1 MQIIFP
7 ILGWELRKKAFKMMK
22 KHLLITLLLLCG
34 LGFLSSCIKDDP
46 EANATVYYGYQ
57 KIPNINE
64 FMPQS
69 LLTAFNPNDLHF
81 GGEPPKLEGAYIA
94 DSVWITDV
102 ILAPGSHYRQ
112 QPTSIPT
119 PQYFHF
125 FDQHMGIAKLNFKY
139 PKGNPGEYAYFLE
152 RSDADTT
159 FSVVT
164 GNPDHFIND
173 TIAPSYF
180 QNGFYEPENFNTVYI
195 MGTDP
200 YFTIYYYE
208 VRDISSKAQPL
219 NAVIFSGKVSQE
231 TIVHIDDSDTAN
243 IIIDTIVRPVI
254 ENLKWGIETMKYY
267 KEGTS
272 LDQILFYGYLPSKGD
287 VMLLENKKTVLSG
300 DFPED

>member
-1 MQIIFP
+1 MFFQLP
-7 ILGWELRKKAFKMMK
+7 YLWLQ
-22 KHLLITLLLLCG
+22 
-34 LGFLSSCIKDDP
+34 LS
-46 EANATVYYGYQ
+46 
-57 KIPNINE
+57 
-64 FMPQS
+64 
-69 LLTAFNPNDLHF
+69 
-81 GGEPPKLEGAYIA
+81 
-94 DSVWITDV
+94 
-102 ILAPGSHYRQ
+102 
-112 QPTSIPT
+112 
-119 PQYFHF
+119 
-125 FDQHMGIAKLNFKY
+125 
-139 PKGNPGEYAYFLE
+139 
-152 RSDADTT
+152 
-159 FSVVT
+159 
-164 GNPDHFIND
+164 PDHFIND

-254 ENLKWGIETMKYY
+254 EELKWGIETMKYY